1 MPRGGHGGQG
11 SINVEHAPAVPGPPP
26 DAKDAMTDQPYSTL
40 LDEALEAWEDVRRGT
55 LEEANVI
62 PDRRWDFRPH
72 PESRSVDELVRHI
85 LESALMMVGEL
96 SREDGDFTRQ
106 SYPEHIAEHAAP
118 LPRKASPD
126 QLRDLLASTF
136 GEGVAKLRAAGE
148 LHMLQYIRRFDG
160 QPGTRLAWLHHG
172 VAHEM
177 YHRGQLALYARQMDV
192 VPALTRRIRGEG

>member
-1 MPRGGHGGQG
+1 
-11 SINVEHAPAVPGPPP
+11 
-26 DAKDAMTDQPYSTL
+26 MTDQPYSTL
-40 LDEALEAWEDVRRGT
+40 LDEALESWEDVRRGT

-62 PDRRWDFRPH
+62 PDDRWGFRPH
-72 PESRSVDELVRHI
+72 REARSVAELVRHV

-96 SREDGDFTRQ
+96 TRPDGDFTRQ
-106 SYPEHIAEHAAP
+106 SYPEHLEEHAGS
-118 LPRKASPD
+118 LPREASPEE
-126 QLRDLLASTF
+126 LRDLLASTF
-136 GEGVAKLRAAGE
+136 GEGVARLRNAGE

-177 YHRGQLALYARQMDV
+177 YHRGQLALYARQMDI